1 MILLSC
7 LPALLA
13 AERALGRLD
22 QALADPARRRRLV
35 ADAARRSA
43 AAVIRLDGHR
53 LDAHDF
59 QRALAAPEHAQ
70 GEAARAALLVPLFAQ
85 LPAGLTA
92 TLPPGRP
99 PVRPVVVAAREADP
113 GDVLAAVRASIAAL
127 EAIELEG
134 GEEPEDVDGDETAVV
149 SPPLTPWTRPWLD
162 ELHRR
167 WSVAQGGR
175 PVGLGEARAADAGPA
190 LEAVAE
196 ALDAAPGLL
205 GAAAAIR
212 ALALR
217 PDPGAPERRG
227 QDDDAESAALRATLR
242 AVVAAERPPTSWW
255 SVVVWLAAPDLV
267 RGACHLHHAW
277 PPLTAALARDVTGYR
292 LAMAGTEGAWTRW
305 VLEGIPEL
313 VAHELE
319 RLRHLDL
326 LQEHWETRLAATPR
340 RSNSRLPDLLDWL
353 HDRPAFTISRV
364 AAELKGRCGLSLRG
378 VHLLVEQLAKAGV
391 VRDIADRGGE
401 RVWACELSFLLLGR

>member
-1 MILLSC
+1 MTLLTL

-22 QALADPARRRRLV
+22 QALTDPARRRRLA

-59 QRALAAPEHAQ
+59 QRALAAPEHAR

-85 LPAGLTA
+85 LPTGLSTG
-92 TLPPGRP
+92 LPARGL
-99 PVRPVVVAAREADP
+99 VRPTADPAREKDP
-113 GDVLAAVRASIAAL
+113 GDVVAAVRASIAAL
-127 EAIELEG
+127 EAVDLEG
-134 GEEPEDVDGDETAVV
+134 GDDPEDADGDEAAAV

-175 PVGLGEARAADAGPA
+175 PVGLGEARAADAAPA
-190 LEAVAE
+190 LEAVAK
-196 ALDAAPGLL
+196 ALAAAPGLL

-212 ALALR
+212 TLALR

-227 QDDDAESAALRATLR
+227 PDDDAESAALRA
-242 AVVAAERPPTSWW
+242 AVAADRPPTSWW
-255 SVVVWLAAPDLV
+255 SVVVWLAAADLV
-267 RGACHLHHAW
+267 REACRLHHAW
-277 PPLTAALARDVTGYR
+277 PPVTTALARDVTGYR
-292 LAMAGTEGAWTRW
+292 LALAGTDGAWTRW
-305 VLEGIPEL
+305 MLDSVPEL

-326 LQEHWETRLAATPR
+326 IQEHWEARLAATPR
-340 RSNSRLPDLLDWL
+340 RSSSRLPDVLDWL

-364 AAELKGRCGLSLRG
+364 AGELKGRCRLSLRG

-401 RVWACELSFLLLGR
+401 RVWACDLSFLPPGR

>member
-22 QALADPARRRRLV
+22 QALADPARRRRLA

-43 AAVIRLDGHR
+43 ATVIRLDGYR

-59 QRALAAPEHAQ
+59 QHALAAPEHAQ
-70 GEAARAALLVPLFAQ
+70 GEAAHAALLVPLFAQ
-85 LPAGLTA
+85 LPADLTA
-92 TLPPGRP
+92 ALPPERA
-99 PVRPVVVAAREADP
+99 PVRSAADPAREADP
-113 GDVLAAVRASIAAL
+113 GDVVAAVRASIAAL
-127 EAIELEG
+127 EAVDLGG
-134 GEEPEDVDGDETAVV
+134 GEDPEDVEGDAASAV

-175 PVGLGEARAADAGPA
+175 AVGLGEARAADAGPV
-190 LEAVAE
+190 LEVVAE
-196 ALDAAPGLL
+196 ALEAAPGLL

-212 ALALR
+212 VLALR
-217 PDPGAPERRG
+217 PDPGAPQRRG
-227 QDDDAESAALRATLR
+227 SDDEAESVALRA
-242 AVVAAERPPTSWW
+242 AVAAERPATSWW

-267 RGACHLHHAW
+267 RGACRLHHAG

-292 LAMAGTEGAWTRW
+292 LALAGTEGAWTRW
-305 VLEGIPEL
+305 VLDSIPDL

-326 LQEHWETRLAATPR
+326 LQEHWEARLAATPR
-340 RSNSRLPDLLDWL
+340 RSSSLG
-353 HDRPAFTISRV
+353 H
-364 AAELKGRCGLSLRG
+364 LSSAPTE
-378 VHLLVEQLAKAGV
+378 HPP
-391 VRDIADRGGE
+391 
-401 RVWACELSFLLLGR
+401 

>member
-22 QALADPARRRRLV
+22 QALADPVRRRRLA

-59 QRALAAPEHAQ
+59 QRALAAPEHAR
-70 GEAARAALLVPLFAQ
+70 GEAARAALLVPLVSQ

-92 TLPPGRP
+92 ALPPERTS
-99 PVRPVVVAAREADP
+99 VRPAAVPAREVDP
-113 GDVLAAVRASIAAL
+113 GDVVAAVRASIAAL
-127 EAIELEG
+127 EAVELG
-134 GEEPEDVDGDETAVV
+134 DGEDLEDEGDEAAALP
-149 SPPLTPWTRPWLD
+149 PPLTPWTRPWLD

-175 PVGLGEARAADAGPA
+175 AAGLGEARAADAGPA

-196 ALDAAPGLL
+196 ALAAAPGLL
-205 GAAAAIR
+205 GVAAAIR

-227 QDDDAESAALRATLR
+227 PDDDAESAALRA
-242 AVVAAERPPTSWW
+242 AVASERPPTSWW
-255 SVVVWLAAPDLV
+255 SVVVWLAAPALV
-267 RGACHLHHAW
+267 REACRLHHAW

-292 LAMAGTEGAWTRW
+292 LALAGTESAWTRW
-305 VLEGIPEL
+305 VLDSMPEL

-326 LQEHWETRLAATPR
+326 VQEHWEARLAATPR
-340 RSNSRLPDLLDWL
+340 RSSSRLPDVLDWL

-364 AAELKGRCGLSLRG
+364 AGELKGRCGLSLRG

-401 RVWACELSFLLLGR
+401 RLWACDLSFLPPGR

>member
-1 MILLSC
+1 MTVLSC

-22 QALADPARRRRLV
+22 QALADPARRRRLA

-92 TLPPGRP
+92 ALSPEHA
-99 PVRPVVVAAREADP
+99 PVRPAALPAREEES
-113 GDVLAAVRASIAAL
+113 GDVVAAVRASIAAL
-127 EAIELEG
+127 EAIDLG
-134 GEEPEDVDGDETAVV
+134 SGEELDDGEGDAAGTT
-149 SPPLTPWTRPWLD
+149 PPLTPWTRPWLD

-175 PVGLGEARAADAGPA
+175 PVGLGAARAADAGPA

-196 ALDAAPGLL
+196 AMEAAPGLL

-217 PDPGAPERRG
+217 PDPGAPERQG
-227 QDDDAESAALRATLR
+227 ADDDAESAALRA
-242 AVVAAERPPTSWW
+242 AVAVERPPTSWW

-267 RGACHLHHAW
+267 RGACRLHHAW

-292 LAMAGTEGAWTRW
+292 LALAGTEGAWTRW
-305 VLEGIPEL
+305 VLDSMPEL

-326 LQEHWETRLAATPR
+326 VQEHWEARLAATPR
-340 RSNSRLPDLLDWL
+340 RSSSRLPDVLDWL

-364 AAELKGRCGLSLRG
+364 AGELKGRCGLSLRG

-401 RVWACELSFLLLGR
+401 RVWACDLSFLPPGR

>member
-1 MILLSC
+1 MTILSF

-22 QALADPARRRRLV
+22 QAVADPVRRRRLV
-35 ADAARRSA
+35 ADTARRSA

-85 LPAGLTA
+85 LPSGLTA
-92 TLPPGRP
+92 ALPPERA
-99 PVRPVVVAAREADP
+99 PVQSEATPARKEAS
-113 GDVLAAVRASIAAL
+113 GDAVAAVRASIAAL
-127 EAIELEG
+127 EAIGFGDDEG
-134 GEEPEDVDGDETAVV
+134 MEDPEGDDAVAA
-149 SPPLTPWTRPWLD
+149 PLPLVTPWTPPWLD

-175 PVGLGEARAADAGPA
+175 PVGLGAARAADAGPA
-190 LEAVAE
+190 LEVVAE
-196 ALDAAPGLL
+196 ALATAPGLL

-217 PDPGAPERRG
+217 SDPGAPQRRG
-227 QDDDAESAALRATLR
+227 PDDDAESAALRA
-242 AVVAAERPPTSWW
+242 AVAAGRPPTSWW
-255 SVVVWLAAPDLV
+255 SVVVWLGASELI
-267 RGACHLHHAW
+267 RSACHLYHAW
-277 PPLTAALARDVTGYR
+277 PALTVALARDTTGYR
-292 LAMAGTEGAWTRW
+292 LALGGTEGAWIRW
-305 VLEGIPEL
+305 ILDTIPEL

-319 RLRHLDL
+319 RLHHLDL
-326 LQEHWETRLAATPR
+326 VQEHWEARLAATPR
-340 RSNSRLPDLLDWL
+340 RSSSRLPDVLDWL

-364 AAELKGRCGLSLRG
+364 AGELKGCCGLSLRG

-401 RVWACELSFLLLGR
+401 RVWACDLSFLPPGR

>member
-1 MILLSC
+1 MILLSL

-22 QALADPARRRRLV
+22 QALAEPARRRRLA
-35 ADAARRSA
+35 ADAARRAA

-59 QRALAAPEHAQ
+59 QRALAAPEHAR

-85 LPAGLTA
+85 LPAGLTT
-92 TLPPGRP
+92 TLPPECGTVQP
-99 PVRPVVVAAREADP
+99 KVLPTAEEAPADVV
-113 GDVLAAVRASIAAL
+113 AAVRASIAAL
-127 EAIELEG
+127 EEIDFRDGEG
-134 GEEPEDVDGDETAVV
+134 LKEHEGDAAVAT
-149 SPPLTPWTRPWLD
+149 PPPLLTPWTRPWLD

-167 WSVAQGGR
+167 WSIAQGGR

-217 PDPGAPERRG
+217 PDPGAPQRRG
-227 QDDDAESAALRATLR
+227 PDDDAESAALRA
-242 AVVAAERPPTSWW
+242 AVAAERPPTSWW
-255 SVVVWLAAPDLV
+255 SVVVWLAAPDLI
-267 RGACHLHHAW
+267 REACRLHHAG

-292 LAMAGTEGAWTRW
+292 LALAGTEGAWTRW
-305 VLEGIPEL
+305 VLDGIPEL

-326 LQEHWETRLAATPR
+326 LQEQWEARLAATPR
-340 RSNSRLPDLLDWL
+340 RSSSRLPDVLDWL

-364 AAELKGRCGLSLRG
+364 AGELKGRCGLSLRG

-401 RVWACELSFLLLGR
+401 RVWACDLSFLPPGR

>member
-1 MILLSC
+1 MTVLSL

-22 QALADPARRRRLV
+22 QALADPARRRRLA

-59 QRALAAPEHAQ
+59 QRALAAPEHAR

-92 TLPPGRP
+92 ALPPERATVRSAAP
-99 PVRPVVVAAREADP
+99 PARVAAP
-113 GDVLAAVRASIAAL
+113 GDVVAAVRASIAAL
-127 EAIELEG
+127 DAVDLG
-134 GEEPEDVDGDETAVV
+134 SGEEPEDADGDEAAAVP
-149 SPPLTPWTRPWLD
+149 PPLTPWTRPWLD

-175 PVGLGEARAADAGPA
+175 PVGLGAARAADAGPA
-190 LEAVAE
+190 LEAVAQ
-196 ALDAAPGLL
+196 ALAAAPGLL

-217 PDPGAPERRG
+217 PDPGAPLRPG
-227 QDDDAESAALRATLR
+227 PDDDAGSAALRA
-242 AVVAAERPPTSWW
+242 AVASERPPTSWW
-255 SVVVWLAAPDLV
+255 SVVVWLAAPALI
-267 RGACHLHHAW
+267 GEACRLHHAW

-292 LAMAGTEGAWTRW
+292 LALAGTEGAWTRW
-305 VLEGIPEL
+305 VLDSVPEL

-326 LQEHWETRLAATPR
+326 VQEHWEARLAATPR
-340 RSNSRLPDLLDWL
+340 RSSSRLPDVLDWL

-364 AAELKGRCGLSLRG
+364 AGELKGRCGLSLRG
-378 VHLLVEQLAKAGV
+378 VHLLVEQLANAGV

-401 RVWACELSFLLLGR
+401 RVWACDLSFLPPGR

>member
-1 MILLSC
+1 MTVLSL

-22 QALADPARRRRLV
+22 QALADPARRRRLA

-92 TLPPGRP
+92 ALPPERTSIRP
-99 PVRPVVVAAREADP
+99 AAVPAREVDP
-113 GDVLAAVRASIAAL
+113 GDVVAAVRASIAAL
-127 EAIELEG
+127 EAVELGDCEDL
-134 GEEPEDVDGDETAVV
+134 EDVEGDATGAVP
-149 SPPLTPWTRPWLD
+149 PPLTPWTRPWLD

-196 ALDAAPGLL
+196 ALDAGPGLL

-227 QDDDAESAALRATLR
+227 PDDDAASAALRA
-242 AVVAAERPPTSWW
+242 AVAAERPPTSWW
-255 SVVVWLAAPDLV
+255 SVVVWLAAPELV
-267 RGACHLHHAW
+267 REACSLHHAG

-292 LAMAGTEGAWTRW
+292 LALGGTEGAWTRW
-305 VLEGIPEL
+305 VLDSMPEL

-326 LQEHWETRLAATPR
+326 LQEHWEARLAATPR
-340 RSNSRLPDLLDWL
+340 RSSSRLPEVLDWL

-364 AAELKGRCGLSLRG
+364 AGELKGRCGLSLRG

-401 RVWACELSFLLLGR
+401 RVWACDLSFLPPGR

>member
-1 MILLSC
+1 MILLSL

-22 QALADPARRRRLV
+22 QALADPARRRRLA

-85 LPAGLTA
+85 LPAGLTVA
-92 TLPPGRP
+92 LPPERA
-99 PVRPVVVAAREADP
+99 PVRPASVPAREADP
-113 GDVLAAVRASIAAL
+113 GDVVAAVRASIAAL
-127 EAIELEG
+127 EAVDLGG
-134 GEEPEDVDGDETAVV
+134 GEDPEDVEGDAAGAV
-149 SPPLTPWTRPWLD
+149 PPLLAPWTRPWLD
-162 ELHRR
+162 ELHQR

-190 LEAVAE
+190 LQAVAE

-227 QDDDAESAALRATLR
+227 PDDDVESVALRA
-242 AVVAAERPPTSWW
+242 AVAAGRPPTSWW

-267 RGACHLHHAW
+267 RAACRLHHAW

-292 LAMAGTEGAWTRW
+292 LALGGTEGAWTRW
-305 VLEGIPEL
+305 ILDSIPEL

-326 LQEHWETRLAATPR
+326 LQEHWEARLAATPR
-340 RSNSRLPDLLDWL
+340 RSSSRLPDVLDWL

-364 AAELKGRCGLSLRG
+364 AGELKGRCGLSLRG

-401 RVWACELSFLLLGR
+401 RVWACDLSFLPPGR

>member
-1 MILLSC
+1 MLR
-7 LPALLA
+7 PHENFQEKAT
-13 AERALGRLD
+13 
-22 QALADPARRRRLV
+22 QALADPARRRRLA

-92 TLPPGRP
+92 ALPPERTS
-99 PVRPVVVAAREADP
+99 VRPAAVPAREVDP
-113 GDVLAAVRASIAAL
+113 GDVVAAVRASIAAL
-127 EAIELEG
+127 EAIDLGSGEDLDDGEG
-134 GEEPEDVDGDETAVV
+134 DAAGTT
-149 SPPLTPWTRPWLD
+149 PPLTPWTRPWLD

-175 PVGLGEARAADAGPA
+175 PVGLGAARAADAGPA

-196 ALDAAPGLL
+196 AMEAAPGLL

-217 PDPGAPERRG
+217 PDPGAPERQG
-227 QDDDAESAALRATLR
+227 ADDDAESAALRA
-242 AVVAAERPPTSWW
+242 AVAVERPPTSWW
-255 SVVVWLAAPDLV
+255 SVVVWLAAPALV
-267 RGACHLHHAW
+267 REACRLHHAG

-292 LAMAGTEGAWTRW
+292 LALAGTEGAWTRW
-305 VLEGIPEL
+305 VLDSIPDL

-319 RLRHLDL
+319 RLRQLDL
-326 LQEHWETRLAATPR
+326 MQEHWEARLAATPR
-340 RSNSRLPDLLDWL
+340 RSSSRLPDVLDWL

-364 AAELKGRCGLSLRG
+364 AGELKGRCGLSLRG

-401 RVWACELSFLLLGR
+401 RVWACDLSFLPPGR

>member
-1 MILLSC
+1 MTVLSL

-22 QALADPARRRRLV
+22 QALADPGRRRRLA

-92 TLPPGRP
+92 ALPPERP
-99 PVRPVVVAAREADP
+99 LVRPAAVPAREVDP
-113 GDVLAAVRASIAAL
+113 GDVVAAVRASIAAL
-127 EAIELEG
+127 EAVELG
-134 GEEPEDVDGDETAVV
+134 DGEDLEDEGDEAAAV
-149 SPPLTPWTRPWLD
+149 PPLLTPWTQPWLD

-175 PVGLGEARAADAGPA
+175 AAGLGEARAADAAPA

-196 ALDAAPGLL
+196 ALAAAPGLL

-212 ALALR
+212 ILALR

-227 QDDDAESAALRATLR
+227 PDEDAESAALRA
-242 AVVAAERPPTSWW
+242 AVAAERPPTSWW
-255 SVVVWLAAPDLV
+255 SMVVWLAAPDLV
-267 RGACHLHHAW
+267 RAACRLHHAW

-292 LAMAGTEGAWTRW
+292 LALGGTEGAWTRW
-305 VLEGIPEL
+305 ILDSIPEL

-326 LQEHWETRLAATPR
+326 VQEHWEARLAATPR
-340 RSNSRLPDLLDWL
+340 RSSSRLPDVLDWL

-364 AAELKGRCGLSLRG
+364 AGELKGRCGLSLRG

-401 RVWACELSFLLLGR
+401 RVWACDLSFLPPGR

>member
-1 MILLSC
+1 MTVLSL

-22 QALADPARRRRLV
+22 QALADPARRRRLA

-59 QRALAAPEHAQ
+59 QRALAAPEHAR

-85 LPAGLTA
+85 LSTGLTA
-92 TLPPGRP
+92 ALPLERA
-99 PVRPVVVAAREADP
+99 PVRPAAVPAREVDP
-113 GDVLAAVRASIAAL
+113 GDVVAAVRASIAAL
-127 EAIELEG
+127 EAVELG
-134 GEEPEDVDGDETAVV
+134 DGEDLEDEGDEAAAL
-149 SPPLTPWTRPWLD
+149 PPLLTPWTRPWLD

-196 ALDAAPGLL
+196 ALEAAPGLL

-217 PDPGAPERRG
+217 PDPGAPERQG
-227 QDDDAESAALRATLR
+227 ADDDAESAALRA
-242 AVVAAERPPTSWW
+242 AVAVERPPTSWW

-267 RGACHLHHAW
+267 RGACRLHHAG

-292 LAMAGTEGAWTRW
+292 LALAGTESAWTRW
-305 VLEGIPEL
+305 VLDSMPEL

-319 RLRHLDL
+319 RLRQLDL
-326 LQEHWETRLAATPR
+326 VQEHWETRLAAAPR
-340 RSNSRLPDLLDWL
+340 RSSSRLPDVLDWL

-364 AAELKGRCGLSLRG
+364 AGELKGRCGLSLRG
-378 VHLLVEQLAKAGV
+378 VHLLVEQLAKADV

-401 RVWACELSFLLLGR
+401 RLWACDLSFLPPGR

>member
-1 MILLSC
+1 MTVLSC

-22 QALADPARRRRLV
+22 QALADPARRRRLA

-59 QRALAAPEHAQ
+59 QRALAAPEHAR

-92 TLPPGRP
+92 ALPLERAPIRSAATP
-99 PVRPVVVAAREADP
+99 AREEES
-113 GDVLAAVRASIAAL
+113 GDVVAAVRASIAAL
-127 EAIELEG
+127 EAIDLG
-134 GEEPEDVDGDETAVV
+134 SGEEPEDVEGNVAV
-149 SPPLTPWTRPWLD
+149 PPPPLLTPWTRPWLD

-175 PVGLGEARAADAGPA
+175 PVGLGEARAAEAGPA

-196 ALDAAPGLL
+196 ALAAAPGLL

-227 QDDDAESAALRATLR
+227 PDDDAESAALRA
-242 AVVAAERPPTSWW
+242 AVAAERPPTSWW
-255 SVVVWLAAPDLV
+255 NVVVWLAAPDLV

-277 PPLTAALARDVTGYR
+277 PPLTTALPREVTGYR
-292 LAMAGTEGAWTRW
+292 LALAGTEAAWTRW
-305 VLEGIPEL
+305 VLDSIPEL

-326 LQEHWETRLAATPR
+326 VQEHWEARLAATPR
-340 RSNSRLPDLLDWL
+340 RSSSRLPDVLDWL

-364 AAELKGRCGLSLRG
+364 AGELKGRCGLSLRG

-401 RVWACELSFLLLGR
+401 RLWACDLSFLPPGR